1 VIHFSE
7 LWYDERENRIGGLPC
22 GLRASKASFIAF
34 HQRFICRIR
43 FTTIE
48 TDAGITG
55 TGWTYTLGMGGSAI
69 REIINSYLA
78 PILIGSD
85 PHDVERIWNRCW
97 HELHANG
104 SGGFTT
110 LAIAPIDI
118 ALYDILAKK
127 ADVPLYKLLGGFRDS
142 IPAYGSGINMHLDG
156 DPLLEHMNEYIER
169 GFRAVKMKIGR
180 ENPEEDVERVASVRK
195 LIGPNI
201 KLLLDANQKWTSGDA
216 IRRLAMLEPYDIF
229 WLEEPILADDIPG
242 HSRLRQSAR
251 TSIALGETLF
261 TRYQFADYIRADA
274 VDIVQADLPRVG
286 GFTEWM
292 KIAKLAESH
301 HLPVA
306 PHFCMELSVHG
317 LCAVPNGL
325 ILEDVQGGSLTELGL
340 LAEPYVVKDGVA
352 VPPERAGHGILFDE
366 KALATYEVK
375 GSVTGVVPT
384 RV

>member
-1 VIHFSE
+1 
-7 LWYDERENRIGGLPC
+7 
-22 GLRASKASFIAF
+22 
-34 HQRFICRIR
+34 
-43 FTTIE
+43 
-48 TDAGITG
+48 
-55 TGWTYTLGMGGSAI
+55 MGGSAI

>member
-1 VIHFSE
+1 MRITSIESKLYRVPPTIHLQDSIQRISTWEWVI
-7 LWYDERENRIGGLPC
+7 
-22 GLRASKASFIAF
+22 
-34 HQRFICRIR
+34 
-43 FTTIE
+43 TTIE

-216 IRRLAMLEPYDIF
+216 VRRLSMLEPYDIF
-229 WLEEPILADDIPG
+229 WLEEPIIADDIPG
-242 HSRLRQSAR
+242 HSRLRQSAK

-340 LAEPYVVKDGVA
+340 LAEPYVVRDGVA
-352 VPPERAGHGILFDE
+352 VPPERAGHGIVFDE
-366 KALATYEVK
+366 KALAAYEVK